1 MTEIYEFLNKH
12 ILLKLI
18 LLTIFMFYTQDAME
32 TYPWIW
38 SVFPLTFVISYL
50 FLSQD
55 LEYEIWTP
63 NKSLSGLDML
73 VYKPKKNWYSSVF
86 ISLLLIVLGYSLV
99 YLFETPKTVEI
110 KNIGQIYSLTIFGPI
125 MEELIFRQG
134 LYRDW
139 LLKKLPKPVAFTLSV
154 LIFTLLHLPQTSSQF
169 IFYLIGSI
177 AFNYLYDKTECD
189 IRPVIL
195 IHIVHNWLAIQ

>member
-38 SVFPLTFVISYL
+38 SVLPLTFVISYL

-63 NKSLSGLDML
+63 NKSLSALDML
-73 VYKPKKNWYSSVF
+73 VYKPKKNWYSSIF

-99 YLFETPKTVEI
+99 YLFETPKMVEI

>member
-18 LLTIFMFYTQDAME
+18 LLTIFMFYTQDTME

-38 SVFPLTFVISYL
+38 SVIPLTFVISYL

-73 VYKPKKNWYSSVF
+73 VYKPKKNWYSSLF

-99 YLFETPKTVEI
+99 YLFETPKTVEV

>member
-38 SVFPLTFVISYL
+38 SVLPLTFVISYL

-63 NKSLSGLDML
+63 NKSLSALDML
-73 VYKPKKNWYSSVF
+73 VYKPKKNWYSSLF

-99 YLFETPKTVEI
+99 YLFETPKMVEI

-177 AFNYLYDKTECD
+177 AFNYLYDKTKCD

>member
-1 MTEIYEFLNKH
+1 MEDLRWPSGSYKSIAIIDLSREQLERWFGRNLVTGTEPGLGEWLACGG
-12 ILLKLI
+12 LL
-18 LLTIFMFYTQDAME
+18 
-32 TYPWIW
+32 P
-38 SVFPLTFVISYL
+38 
-50 FLSQD
+50 
-55 LEYEIWTP
+55 
-63 NKSLSGLDML
+63 SGQM
-73 VYKPKKNWYSSVF
+73 V
-86 ISLLLIVLGYSLV
+86 
-99 YLFETPKTVEI
+99 TPKTVEI

-169 IFYLIGSI
+169 VFYLIGSI

>member
-12 ILLKLI
+12 IWLKLI
-18 LLTIFMFYTQDAME
+18 LLTIFMFYTQDTME

-38 SVFPLTFVISYL
+38 SVIPLTFVISYL

-63 NKSLSGLDML
+63 NKPLSGLDML
-73 VYKPKKNWYSSVF
+73 VYKPKKNWYSSLF

-99 YLFETPKTVEI
+99 HLFEVPKTVEV

-154 LIFTLLHLPQTSSQF
+154 LIFTLLHLPPTSSQF

-177 AFNYLYDKTECD
+177 AFTYLYEKTECD

-195 IHIVHNWLAIQ
+195 LHIVNNWLAIQ

>member
-1 MTEIYEFLNKH
+1 M
-12 ILLKLI
+12 
-18 LLTIFMFYTQDAME
+18 
-32 TYPWIW
+32 
-38 SVFPLTFVISYL
+38 
-50 FLSQD
+50 
-55 LEYEIWTP
+55 
-63 NKSLSGLDML
+63 
-73 VYKPKKNWYSSVF
+73 
-86 ISLLLIVLGYSLV
+86 
-99 YLFETPKTVEI
+99 VEI

-177 AFNYLYDKTECD
+177 AFNYLYDKTKCD

>member
-38 SVFPLTFVISYL
+38 SVIPLTFVISYL

-63 NKSLSGLDML
+63 NKPLSGLDML
-73 VYKPKKNWYSSVF
+73 VYKPKKNWYSSLF

-99 YLFETPKTVEI
+99 YLFETPKMVEI

-195 IHIVHNWLAIQ
+195 LHIVHNWLAIQ

>member
-38 SVFPLTFVISYL
+38 SVIPLTFVISYL

-63 NKSLSGLDML
+63 NKPLSGLDML
-73 VYKPKKNWYSSVF
+73 VYKPKKNWYSSLF

-99 YLFETPKTVEI
+99 YLFETPKMVEI

-195 IHIVHNWLAIQ
+195 LYIVHNWLAIQ

>member
-12 ILLKLI
+12 IWFKLI
-18 LLTIFMFYTQDAME
+18 LLTIFMFYTQDTME

-38 SVFPLTFVISYL
+38 SVIPLTFVISYL

-63 NKSLSGLDML
+63 NKPLSGLDML
-73 VYKPKKNWYSSVF
+73 VYKPKKNWYSSLF
-86 ISLLLIVLGYSLV
+86 ISLLLIVLGYSIA
-99 YLFETPKTVEI
+99 YLFEVPKTVEV
-110 KNIGQIYSLTIFGPI
+110 KNIGQIYSLIIFGPI

-134 LYRDW
+134 VYRDW
-139 LLKKLPKPVAFTLSV
+139 LLKKLPKPVAFTFSV
-154 LIFTLLHLPQTSSQF
+154 LIFTLLHLPPTSSQF

-177 AFNYLYDKTECD
+177 AFNYLYDKSECD

-195 IHIVHNWLAIQ
+195 LHIIHNWLAIQ

>member
-12 ILLKLI
+12 IWFKLI
-18 LLTIFMFYTQDAME
+18 LLTIFMFYTQDTME

-38 SVFPLTFVISYL
+38 SVIPLTFVISYL

-63 NKSLSGLDML
+63 NKPLSGLDML
-73 VYKPKKNWYSSVF
+73 RYKPKKNWYSSLF
-86 ISLLLIVLGYSLV
+86 ISILLIVLGYSLV
-99 YLFETPKTVEI
+99 YMFEVPETVEI
-110 KNIGQIYSLTIFGPI
+110 KNVGQIYSLTIFGPI

-134 LYRDW
+134 VYRDW
-139 LLKKLPKPVAFTLSV
+139 LLKKLPKPVAFTFSV
-154 LIFTLLHLPQTSSQF
+154 LIFTLFHLPQTLSQF

-195 IHIVHNWLAIQ
+195 LHIVNNWLAIQ

>member
-38 SVFPLTFVISYL
+38 SVLPLTFVISYL

-63 NKSLSGLDML
+63 NKSLSALDML
-73 VYKPKKNWYSSVF
+73 VYKPKKNWYSSIF

-99 YLFETPKTVEI
+99 YLFETPKMVEI

-169 IFYLIGSI
+169 VFYLIGSI